1 MPLPFIGREQ
11 ELLLYD
17 QFLKNDAPWVLL
29 LTAVG
34 GTGKTTLLNAMR
46 ARTPANT
53 LVVKLDFTVTDAV
66 DRKPGDDDSVRL
78 PLDPLKHLR
87 SFVNELKKRDAVDEA
102 ACSAFDQEAKLA
114 TEKYAAQTV
123 NNMQYIL
130 ARGGSIVKDVNADI
144 TMVVDLQTPY
154 LNQRKAVTPAFLKL
168 FEKFAPDHLVVMLD
182 TCEWLNEPANSGV
195 GDWLRGEILFQ
206 IHDKL
211 SEQGKRCHIVM
222 AGTVPPRMLDVEQ
235 GEQEGWL
242 TRLKLRELNKDVVKQ
257 HLETIGMQDPNLR
270 EQCYRVTLGNGKCFW
285 IVCDLWQKLREKA
298 AQREAERSD
307 DEEEEGE
314 ESEDVELW
322 NQLQKNPVEE
332 EYILK
337 FQQRFCQDAK
347 DRFVDRHI
355 LDAPVKTSLK
365 QISLY
370 SALLRRFTLPL
381 LTKVFSDQPELQ
393 GDEAQQYYEEL
404 THSPYIDPI
413 ENDRYAYRTLRLLRE
428 IVAEFLRH
436 QEPDAWKRYH
446 ARARDEFTPSS
457 EAFDAPPSPYLVDW
471 YYHSLAC
478 SAAHNDYKHTR
489 AEFQEQEKI
498 CWDTI
503 FQQAQPHG
511 KNALNALVIAG
522 SDVTLMFT
530 AIAHEAQA
538 YKKQHSV

>member
-11 ELLLYD
+11 ELAQYE
-17 QFLKNDAPWVLL
+17 QFLKNDALWVLL

-53 LVVKLDFTVTDAV
+53 LVVKLDFTVTDDAV
-66 DRKPGDDDSVRL
+66 DRKPGEDNSVRL

-87 SFVNELKKRDAVDEA
+87 AFVNELRKHNAVAEA
-102 ACSAFDQEAKLA
+102 ACSSFDQEAKLA

-154 LNQRKAVTPAFLKL
+154 LNQRKAVTPAFLNL
-168 FEKFAPDHLVVMLD
+168 FEAFVPDHLVILLD
-182 TCEWLNEPANSGV
+182 TCEWLNEPANNGV
-195 GDWLRGEILFQ
+195 GDWLRSEILFQ

-211 SEQGKRCHIVM
+211 SEQGKQCHVIM

-242 TRLKLRELNKDVVKQ
+242 TRLRLKDLSKDVVKQ
-257 HLETIGMQDPNLR
+257 QLETIGMQDPNLR
-270 EQCYRVTLGNGKCFW
+270 EQCYRVTQGNGKCLW
-285 IVCDLWQKLREKA
+285 IVCDLWQRLREKA
-298 AQREAERSD
+298 AQREAESGDDD

-314 ESEDVELW
+314 ISEDVDLW
-322 NQLQKNPVEE
+322 KRLQENPVSEE
-332 EYILK
+332 SILK

-355 LDAPVKTSLK
+355 LDAPVKASIK

-393 GDEAQQYYEEL
+393 GDEAQQYL
-404 THSPYIDPI
+404 
-413 ENDRYAYRTLRLLRE
+413 RGAY
-428 IVAEFLRH
+428 
-436 QEPDAWKRYH
+436 
-446 ARARDEFTPSS
+446 
-457 EAFDAPPSPYLVDW
+457 
-471 YYHSLAC
+471 
-478 SAAHNDYKHTR
+478 
-489 AEFQEQEKI
+489 
-498 CWDTI
+498 
-503 FQQAQPHG
+503 AQPLHR
-511 KNALNALVIAG
+511 
-522 SDVTLMFT
+522 S
-530 AIAHEAQA
+530 H
-538 YKKQHSV
+538 